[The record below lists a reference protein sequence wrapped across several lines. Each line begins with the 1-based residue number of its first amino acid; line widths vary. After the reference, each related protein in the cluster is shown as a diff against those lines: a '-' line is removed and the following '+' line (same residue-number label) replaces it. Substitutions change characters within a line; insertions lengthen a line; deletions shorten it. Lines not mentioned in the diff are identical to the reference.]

1 MASAAQPSSAQS
13 SVAFGRAA
21 MIVWGILLL
30 VVGYYFLTN
39 PITSALFW
47 VQVMAIVWLAGGIFD
62 LVVVL
67 TQRGQYWVWRLLGA
81 IISILAGLYI
91 ISNPIL
97 GALFTVQIAFLFIAI
112 SAIIDGAINIVAGF
126 RTGAGPRWSG
136 IILGVVQLIVGVWL
150 LLHPIAGM
158 LALLPAF
165 GLLLIASGIIAIIA
179 AFRLA

>member
-1 MASAAQPSSAQS
+1 MATASQSAAPRDGVGLS
-13 SVAFGRAA
+13 RAA

-39 PITSALFW
+39 PIDSALFW
-47 VQVMAIVWLAGGIFD
+47 VQVMAIVWLVGGIFD

-67 TQRGQYWVWRLLGA
+67 TQRGQFWVWRLLGA

-112 SAIIDGAINIVAGF
+112 SAIIDGAVNIVAGF
-126 RTGAGPRWSG
+126 RSDTGTRWSG
-136 IILGVVQLIVGVWL
+136 IILGVIQLIVGVWL

-165 GLLLIASGIIAIIA
+165 GLLLIVTGIIAIIA
-179 AFRLA
+179 AFRVA